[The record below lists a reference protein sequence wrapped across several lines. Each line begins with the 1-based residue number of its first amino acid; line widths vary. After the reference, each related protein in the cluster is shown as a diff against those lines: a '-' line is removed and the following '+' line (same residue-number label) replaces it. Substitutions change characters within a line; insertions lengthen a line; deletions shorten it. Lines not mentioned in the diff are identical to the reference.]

1 MQGRAAPLREKE
13 KEREKKRIEPPASGN
28 DADAR
33 RRLIDGLAA
42 AVEEKGYVATTIADI
57 VRHARVSKRTFYET
71 FADKE
76 ECFLAGYRI
85 VCDDILAIIEAAA
98 QAKGTWQERTRFA
111 AMAYLGSMEQFPAL
125 AWTYT
130 VEIYA
135 VGPKALAMRR
145 EMHRRFA
152 EQLRTLALQAK
163 KEDAALKAL
172 SPLMA
177 VAIVGGIHE
186 LVLAELESGKKK
198 LVGLVD
204 TATELFT
211 AVVTGR

>member
-1 MQGRAAPLREKE
+1 MREKE
-13 KEREKKRIEPPASGN
+13 KEREKKKSEPPASGN

-98 QAKGTWQERTRFA
+98 QAKGTWQERTRLA

>member
-1 MQGRAAPLREKE
+1 MREKE
-13 KEREKKRIEPPASGN
+13 KEREKKKSEPPASGN

-71 FADKE
+71 FDDKE

-98 QAKGTWQERTRFA
+98 QAKGTWQERTRLA